1 MASVQGLALRTY
13 NGVNKELARHLVPQI
28 VKFRSK
34 DWTLQGLGRGDGAW
48 VVPIDLIGPGS
59 ICYCVGV
66 GADISFDVELAKR
79 GANVFC
85 FDPTPRSIEYMK
97 HAEYDR
103 ERITFKPIGVWRENA
118 ELKFYAPMTSTS
130 VNYST
135 RNIHGTSEYFVA
147 DCRRLIDVM
156 KQLGHD
162 RLDLLKLDIEGS
174 WYEVLQDVI
183 ELKIPIKV
191 LCVEFDTPTSV
202 FKALRMIR
210 ALGQAGFAPVHK
222 QRDNFLFVNENAL

>member
-130 VNYST
+130 VNYSNSQYS
-135 RNIHGTSEYFVA
+135 RNVGVFRGGLPPIDRCHETTGPRSSGPAEARY
-147 DCRRLIDVM
+147 RRILV
-156 KQLGHD
+156 
-162 RLDLLKLDIEGS
+162 
-174 WYEVLQDVI
+174 
-183 ELKIPIKV
+183 
-191 LCVEFDTPTSV
+191 
-202 FKALRMIR
+202 
-210 ALGQAGFAPVHK
+210 
-222 QRDNFLFVNENAL
+222 